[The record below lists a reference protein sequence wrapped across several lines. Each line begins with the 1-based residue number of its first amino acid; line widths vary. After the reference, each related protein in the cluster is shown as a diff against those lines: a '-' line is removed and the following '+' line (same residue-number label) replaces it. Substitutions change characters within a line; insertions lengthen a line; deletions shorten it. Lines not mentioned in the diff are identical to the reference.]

1 MAFRQTTF
9 DPCVSAQYSRA
20 GHGVAGLEPPAGS
33 VDMMR
38 MEEQLARE
46 LAKMR
51 IVDDRKKK
59 EIEKICAESQ
69 EIKDLQSKINAA
81 YLNKERGSQIT
92 ENQYRRQIEI
102 VSDQLSRPT
111 ADL

>member
-9 DPCVSAQYSRA
+9 DPCVSAQYARG
-20 GHGVAGLEPPAGS
+20 GHGVAGLEQSSAS

-51 IVDDRKKK
+51 IQDDRKRK
-59 EIEKICAESQ
+59 EVEKICTESA
-69 EIKDLQSKINAA
+69 EIKELQARIKAA

-102 VSDQLSRPT
+102 VSHF
-111 ADL
+111 

>member
-1 MAFRQTTF
+1 
-9 DPCVSAQYSRA
+9 
-20 GHGVAGLEPPAGS
+20 
-33 VDMMR
+33 

-51 IVDDRKKK
+51 IVDDRRQK
-59 EIEKICAESQ
+59 EIQKICAESE
-69 EIKDLQSKINAA
+69 EIKELQARINAA

-102 VSDQLSRPT
+102 VSFFSSL
-111 ADL
+111 

>member
-9 DPCVSAQYSRA
+9 DPSVSAQHARG
-20 GHGVAGLEPPAGS
+20 GHGVAGLEAGTGS
-33 VDMMR
+33 INMIR

-51 IVDDRKKK
+51 IVDDRRQK
-59 EIEKICAESQ
+59 EVQKICAESE
-69 EIKDLQSKINAA
+69 EIKELQARINAA

-92 ENQYRRQIEI
+92 ENQYRR
-102 VSDQLSRPT
+102 
-111 ADL
+111 